1 MHQIIFHYP
10 MSIKKYLI
18 VSFLVLVPLLAKAQ
32 QSRAAIDSMHY
43 AVREY
48 RQSVRQ
54 EIRDYR
60 DSVRNVRHHSYDS
73 VNHELRVGWGDQ
85 LFETLVWYNQPHP
98 TLYPETYIGK
108 YEERYRYTQH
118 WFVEYQYRVRYWV
131 NVGAMIDYSGVI
143 WDKVRR
149 NGIGEEVSSE
159 KNCNFHNIAI
169 MATARFTYM
178 HSKYVLLYSGLGA
191 GLNINTGSEID
202 YRGRKTT
209 LAPALNLTV
218 LGMSV
223 GNEKWFGAVEFG
235 GLYSLMNMNE
245 VYLAGSRMFTLSV
258 GCRF

>member
-1 MHQIIFHYP
+1 MRFHR
-10 MSIKKYLI
+10 LI
-18 VSFLVLVPLLAKAQ
+18 LSVCLLLPSLFAVAQ
-32 QSRAAIDSMHY
+32 QPRVAIDSMNT
-43 AVREY
+43 ALREF
-48 RQSVRQ
+48 RHSVRQ
-54 EIRDYR
+54 DIRDYR
-60 DSVRNVRHHSYDS
+60 DSIRDERRICKENPHEVRI
-73 VNHELRVGWGDQ
+73 GWGDQ

-178 HSKYVLLYSGLGA
+178 HSKYVLLYSVLGA

-209 LAPALNLTV
+209 MAPALNLTV